1 MRPHVAAVAGGAL
14 LLTSLLLGQPL
25 EGLAQAEPPPPLGEA
40 SISFPDF
47 EEFTLD
53 NGLRVVVLSY
63 GTQPV
68 MSARLYLPGGRS
80 LEPADRAGLA
90 GLTATVLTR
99 GTETRSAPEIS
110 EIIEDVGGSLNAS
123 AGQDWLSVSTVVLTE
138 HAEVAFDLLE
148 DVVLRANF
156 PDDEVELARRQTLS
170 ALQAEL
176 GQPQAI
182 AQRHFS
188 AMVYGDDHP
197 YGVSATPS
205 TVNTI
210 AREDMVDFHD
220 RLFQPDGALL
230 LVAGRVERDRIEELA
245 RRHFGHWAPGER
257 VEVDLQPAPERTDTR
272 ILLVNRPGSVQS
284 VIAVGHLALEPHDP
298 DYFAATVMNRVLGGG
313 SDARLFRILR
323 EEKGW
328 TYGAYSQLTR
338 PAHRGVFRAI
348 TEARTEVTDSALVE
362 MVSQL
367 ERLRNEPVP
376 ADELDGARNFLA
388 GSFPLRLETAD
399 QVAGQLAS
407 TLLLDL
413 PLEDL
418 TGYPERIRRIQA
430 EDVQEA
436 ARSSLHPG
444 RAAIVVVG
452 DGAQLLERLEAIA
465 PVDIVDV
472 EGNPLGREELVAATE
487 PMEWDGARLEEGIR
501 RYDVYIQG
509 NPMGSAEYRLEREGD
524 EWLSTSV
531 VTAMGA
537 QETRLRF
544 SAQGLE
550 PRSSEMDLG
559 QLSMSLRV
567 EDGRLV
573 GSLNLPPQLGGD
585 REVDEAMEP
594 GLLLPGMEE
603 FALAVSDLSEGARI
617 GIPILNLIE
626 DRRVTLEARVTGME
640 EISVP
645 AGEFQVW
652 RVELTGGEAP
662 MILYLRAEAPHILI
676 RQEYQ
681 GQPIRLDLT
690 AVGPL

>member
-1 MRPHVAAVAGGAL
+1 MRLDIATVAAGTLVLSAV
-14 LLTSLLLGQPL
+14 LLGQPR
-25 EGLAQAEPPPPLGEA
+25 EGLAQAEPPPSLGQA
-40 SISFPDF
+40 SIAFPDF
-47 EEFTLD
+47 EEFTLE

-68 MSARLYLPGGRS
+68 MSARLYVPGGRS
-80 LEPADRAGLA
+80 VEPADRAGLA

-110 EIIEDVGGSLNAS
+110 EIIEGVGGSLNAS
-123 AGQDWLSVSTVVLTE
+123 AGQDWFSVSTVVLTE
-138 HAEVAFDLLE
+138 HAEVGFDLLE
-148 DVVLRANF
+148 DVVLRASF

-205 TVNTI
+205 TVNAV
-210 AREDMVDFHD
+210 ARDDMVDFRD
-220 RLFQPDGALL
+220 RLLQPDGALL
-230 LVAGRVERDRIEELA
+230 LVAGRVDRTRIEELA
-245 RRHFGHWAPGER
+245 RRHFGDWGAGER
-257 VEVDLQPAPERTDTR
+257 VEVDLPPATERSDTR
-272 ILLVNRPGSVQS
+272 IRLVNRPGSVQS
-284 VIAVGHLALEPHDP
+284 VIVVGHLAMEPHDP
-298 DYFAATVMNRVLGGG
+298 DYFAASVMNRVLGGG

-328 TYGAYSQLTR
+328 TYSAFSQLTR
-338 PAHRGVFRAI
+338 PAQRGVFRAV

-362 MVSQL
+362 IVSQM
-367 ERLRNEPVP
+367 ERLRSEPIP
-376 ADELDGARNFLA
+376 AAELDGARNFLA

-399 QVAGQLAS
+399 QVASQLAS

-418 TGYPERIRRIQA
+418 TGYPDRIRQVQA
-430 EDVQEA
+430 DDAQEA
-436 ARSSLHPG
+436 ARSHVHPQ

-465 PVDIVDV
+465 PIDIVDV
-472 EGNPLGREELVAATE
+472 EGNPVSREELVAAAD
-487 PMEWDGARLEEGIR
+487 PVEWDGTRLEEGIR

-509 NPMGSAEYRLEREGD
+509 NPMGSAEYRLERDGD
-524 EWLSTSV
+524 AWISTSV

-544 SAQGLE
+544 SVDRLE
-550 PRSSEMDLG
+550 PRSSEMELG
-559 QLSMSLRV
+559 QLSMSLQV

-573 GSLNLPPQLGGD
+573 GSLQLPPQMGGD

-603 FALAVSDLSEGARI
+603 FALAVADLSDGARI
-617 GIPILNLIE
+617 GIPILNLLE
-626 DRRVTLEARVTGME
+626 DRRVTLDARVTGLE

-652 RVELTGGEAP
+652 RVELAGGDQP
-662 MILYLRAEAPHILI
+662 MILYLRAEAPHVLV

-681 GQPIRLDLT
+681 GQPVRLDLT
-690 AVGPL
+690 GIGPL

>member
-1 MRPHVAAVAGGAL
+1 MRLDVATLAAGAL
-14 LLTSLLLGQPL
+14 LLSTLLPGPPR
-25 EGLAQAEPPPPLGEA
+25 EALAQAGPPPPMGEA

-53 NGLRVVVLSY
+53 NGLRVVVLTY

-68 MSARLYLPGGRS
+68 MSARLYVPGGRS
-80 LEPADRAGLA
+80 VEPADRAGLA

-99 GTETRSAPEIS
+99 GTESRSAPEIS
-110 EIIEDVGGSLNAS
+110 EIIEGVGGSLNAS
-123 AGQDWLSVSTVVLTE
+123 AGQDWFSVSTVVLTE
-138 HAEVAFDLLE
+138 HAEVGFDLLE

-156 PDDEVELARRQTLS
+156 PEDEVELARRQTLS

-205 TVNTI
+205 TVNAIT
-210 AREDMVDFHD
+210 RDDMVAFHD
-220 RLFQPDGALL
+220 RILQPDGALL
-230 LVAGRVERDRIEELA
+230 LVAGRVERNRVEELA
-245 RRHFGHWAPGER
+245 RRHFGHWEPGER
-257 VEVDLQPAPERTDTR
+257 VEVDLPPAPERTDTR

-284 VIAVGHLALEPHDP
+284 VVAVGHLALEPHDP

-338 PAHRGVFRAI
+338 PAERGVFRAI

-362 MVSQL
+362 LVSQM

-376 ADELDGARNFLA
+376 AEELDGARNFLA

-436 ARSSLHPG
+436 ARAHVRPD

-465 PVDIVDV
+465 PVDVVDV
-472 EGNPLGREELVAATE
+472 EGNPLGRQDLVAEAE
-487 PMEWDGARLEEGIR
+487 PVEWDGTRLEEGVR

-509 NPMGSAEYRLEREGD
+509 NPMGAAEYRLEREGD
-524 EWLSTSV
+524 EWVSTAV

-544 SAQGLE
+544 SVDGLR

-559 QLSMSLRV
+559 QLSMSLQV

-603 FALAVSDLSEGARI
+603 FALAVADLSEGARI
-617 GIPILNLIE
+617 GIPILNLME
-626 DRRVTLEARVTGME
+626 DRRMTLDARVTGLE

-652 RVELTGGEAP
+652 RVELTGGEQP
-662 MILYLRAEAPHILI
+662 MILYLRAEAPHILV

-681 GQPIRLDLT
+681 SQPIRLDLT
-690 AVGPL
+690 GVAPL